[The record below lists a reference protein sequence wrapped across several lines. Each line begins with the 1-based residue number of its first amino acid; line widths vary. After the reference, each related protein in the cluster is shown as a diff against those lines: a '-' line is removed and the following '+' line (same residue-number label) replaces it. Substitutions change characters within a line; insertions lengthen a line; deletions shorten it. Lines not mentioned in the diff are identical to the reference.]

1 MDDEGT
7 LLIDRLGTLKLCLWL
22 CKPDKSLGELVSS
35 PVLYIIMFLLPFCV
49 FSLKELLSLLNLS
62 NKAAEDE
69 KTETAL
75 ESVL

>member
-7 LLIDRLGTLKLCLWL
+7 LLIDRLGTLKLCLRL
-22 CKPDKSLGELVSS
+22 CEPDKSLGELVSS
-35 PVLYIIMFLLPFCV
+35 PVLYNIMFLLPFCV